1 MNAEYFHALYQEL
14 IEENPFAVRA
24 VLKVLQVEFTETV
37 PTLAVTCETR
47 PRLLVNLAFLKKHCR
62 TDQHVKAVICHEFL
76 HVLLRHTERIAAFSP
91 AEHVAFD
98 AVINAIIHREL
109 GDDYSE
115 FMSRYYAKEKGVRRL
130 LRPPT
135 RTERT
140 PDFGSRSPLMSAW
153 VSLRG
158 RAGVSMKKPP
168 LMRAW
173 VSLYNGLLIAD
184 DIADLARDILDVKT
198 VPSTGTVLIGGHD
211 HTEFVGE
218 LPEVLQEALDQAL
231 KSMNGCGIWRSPKER
246 GVGAN
251 AYRAAIPGVSEGV
264 QRWRRETLEVLRRHL
279 VPDPK
284 AVRHDTRPLHFTV
297 PVLSPGDR
305 RATLRALWSP
315 LLPEALWSTEQRLRG
330 GTAQV
335 YLDVSGSMNAE
346 MPLIIGL
353 LARLG
358 RFIHKPLWAF
368 SNVVAKAEIVNGR
381 LLADTTGGTSMACV
395 LEHIA
400 ETRPAAAVVVT
411 DGYIETLSPGLLA
424 GVRGTR
430 LHAIVTRDGSPAML
444 HQAGISYSQLSRLP
458 T

>member
-140 PDFGSRSPLMSAW
+140 PGFGSRSPLM
-153 VSLRG
+153 G
-158 RAGVSMKKPP
+158 
-168 LMRAW
+168 AW

-251 AYRAAIPGVSEGV
+251 AYRAAIPGVSQGV

-358 RFIHKPLWAF
+358 SFIRKPLWAF
-368 SNVVAKAEIVNGR
+368 SDVVAKAEIVNGR

-430 LHAIVTRDGSPAML
+430 LHVIVTRDGSPAML

>member
-76 HVLLRHTERIAAFSP
+76 HVLLRHTERFAGFSP

-115 FMSRYYAKEKGVRRL
+115 FMKRYYAKEEGVRRL

-135 RTERT
+135 FKEQRSHYNYAVRT
-140 PDFGSRSPLMSAW
+140 RSPLVSAW
-153 VSLRG
+153 C
-158 RAGVSMKKPP
+158 
-168 LMRAW
+168 
-173 VSLYNGLLIAD
+173 SLYDGRLIAD
-184 DIADLARDILDVKT
+184 DIADLAKDVQDAKT
-198 VPSTGTVLIGGHD
+198 APSKGTVLIGGHD

-231 KSMNGCGIWRSPKER
+231 KSMNGDGIWRSPKER

-284 AVRHDTRPLHFTV
+284 AVRRDTRPLHFTV

-315 LLPEALWSTEQRLRG
+315 LLPEALWSTEQRLRS

-430 LHAIVTRDGSPAML
+430 LHVIVTRDGSPAML
-444 HQAGISYSQLSRLP
+444 QQAGISYSQLSELP
-458 T
+458 A

>member
-76 HVLLRHTERIAAFSP
+76 HVLLRHTERIAGFSP

-140 PDFGSRSPLMSAW
+140 PDFGSRS
-153 VSLRG
+153 
-158 RAGVSMKKPP
+158 P

-315 LLPEALWSTEQRLRG
+315 LLPEALWSTEQRLRS

-358 RFIHKPLWAF
+358 RFIRKPLWAF
-368 SNVVAKAEIVNGR
+368 SDVVAKAEIVNGR
-381 LLADTTGGTSMACV
+381 LLADTTGGTSMGCV

>member
-1 MNAEYFHALYQEL
+1 MNAEYFHALYREL

-76 HVLLRHTERIAAFSP
+76 HVLLRHTERFAGFSP

-130 LRPPT
+130 LRPPPPLIP
-135 RTERT
+135 RH
-140 PDFGSRSPLMSAW
+140 GSRSTPLSP
-153 VSLRG
+153 V
-158 RAGVSMKKPP
+158 V
-168 LMRAW
+168 RAW
-173 VSLYNGLLIAD
+173 GSLYAGLLIAD
-184 DIADLARDILDVKT
+184 DIADLARDILDTET

-211 HTEFVGE
+211 HTEFAGE

-231 KSMNGCGIWRSPKER
+231 KSMNGDGIWRSPKER

-284 AVRHDTRPLHFTV
+284 AVRRDTRPLHFTV

-315 LLPEALWSTEQRLRG
+315 LLPEALWSTEQRLRS

-358 RFIHKPLWAF
+358 SFIRKPLWAF
-368 SNVVAKAEIVNGR
+368 SDVVAKAEIVNGR

-411 DGYIETLSPGLLA
+411 DGYIETLSPALLA

-430 LHAIVTRDGSPAML
+430 LHVIVTRDGSPAML
-444 HQAGISYSQLSRLP
+444 HQAGISYSQLSELP

>member
-76 HVLLRHTERIAAFSP
+76 HVLLRHTERFAGFSP

-140 PDFGSRSPLMSAW
+140 PDFGSRS
-153 VSLRG
+153 
-158 RAGVSMKKPP
+158 P

-251 AYRAAIPGVSEGV
+251 AYRAAIPGVSQGV

-315 LLPEALWSTEQRLRG
+315 LLPEALWSTEQRLRS

-358 RFIHKPLWAF
+358 SFIRKPLWAF
-368 SNVVAKAEIVNGR
+368 SDVVAKAKIVNGR

>member
-140 PDFGSRSPLMSAW
+140 PDFGSRSPLM
-153 VSLRG
+153 
-158 RAGVSMKKPP
+158 
-168 LMRAW
+168 RAW

-184 DIADLARDILDVKT
+184 DIADLARDVLDVKT

-381 LLADTTGGTSMACV
+381 LLADTTGGTSMGCV

-430 LHAIVTRDGSPAML
+430 LHVIVTRDGSPAML

>member
-76 HVLLRHTERIAAFSP
+76 HVLLRHTERIAGFSP

-140 PDFGSRSPLMSAW
+140 PGFGSRSPLM
-153 VSLRG
+153 G
-158 RAGVSMKKPP
+158 
-168 LMRAW
+168 AW

-284 AVRHDTRPLHFTV
+284 AVRHDTRPLHFTL

-368 SNVVAKAEIVNGR
+368 SDVVAKAEIVNGR

-430 LHAIVTRDGSPAML
+430 LHVIVTRDGSPAML
-444 HQAGISYSQLSRLP
+444 HQAGISYSQLSELP

>member
-1 MNAEYFHALYQEL
+1 MNAEYFHALYREL

-76 HVLLRHTERIAAFSP
+76 HVLLRHTERIAGFSP

-140 PDFGSRSPLMSAW
+140 PDFGSRS
-153 VSLRG
+153 
-158 RAGVSMKKPP
+158 P

-251 AYRAAIPGVSEGV
+251 AYRAAIPGVSQGV

-315 LLPEALWSTEQRLRG
+315 LLPEALWSTEQRLRS

-358 RFIHKPLWAF
+358 SFIHKPLWAF
-368 SNVVAKAEIVNGR
+368 SDVVAKAEIVNGR

>member
-1 MNAEYFHALYQEL
+1 MNAEYFHALYREL

-76 HVLLRHTERIAAFSP
+76 HVLLRHTERFAGFSP

-115 FMSRYYAKEKGVRRL
+115 FMSRYYAKEKGVCRL

-135 RTERT
+135 FTEQRSHYNYAVRT
-140 PDFGSRSPLMSAW
+140 RSPLVSAW
-153 VSLRG
+153 H
-158 RAGVSMKKPP
+158 
-168 LMRAW
+168 
-173 VSLYNGLLIAD
+173 SLYDGLLIAD
-184 DIADLARDILDVKT
+184 DIADLAKDFQDAKT
-198 VPSTGTVLIGGHD
+198 VPSKGTVLIGGHD

-284 AVRHDTRPLHFTV
+284 AVRRDTRPLHFTV

-315 LLPEALWSTEQRLRG
+315 LLPEALWSTEQRLRS

-358 RFIHKPLWAF
+358 SFIHKPLWAF

-430 LHAIVTRDGSPAML
+430 LHVIVTRDGSPAML
-444 HQAGISYSQLSRLP
+444 QQAGISYSQLSELP
-458 T
+458 A

>member
-76 HVLLRHTERIAAFSP
+76 HVLLRHTERFAGFSP

-140 PDFGSRSPLMSAW
+140 PDFGSRS
-153 VSLRG
+153 
-158 RAGVSMKKPP
+158 P

-231 KSMNGCGIWRSPKER
+231 KSMNGCGIWRSPNGR

-315 LLPEALWSTEQRLRG
+315 LLPEALWSTEQRLRS

>member
-76 HVLLRHTERIAAFSP
+76 HVLLRHTERFAGFSP

-140 PDFGSRSPLMSAW
+140 PGFGSRSPLM
-153 VSLRG
+153 G
-158 RAGVSMKKPP
+158 
-168 LMRAW
+168 AW

-184 DIADLARDILDVKT
+184 DIADLAKDVLDVKT

-315 LLPEALWSTEQRLRG
+315 LLPEALWSTEQRLRS

-430 LHAIVTRDGSPAML
+430 LHVIVTRDGSPAML

>member
-140 PDFGSRSPLMSAW
+140 PDFGSRS
-153 VSLRG
+153 
-158 RAGVSMKKPP
+158 P

-315 LLPEALWSTEQRLRG
+315 LLPEALWSTEQRLRS

-368 SNVVAKAEIVNGR
+368 SDVVAKAEIVNGR

-430 LHAIVTRDGSPAML
+430 LHVIVTRDGSPAML

>member
-1 MNAEYFHALYQEL
+1 
-14 IEENPFAVRA
+14 
-24 VLKVLQVEFTETV
+24 
-37 PTLAVTCETR
+37 
-47 PRLLVNLAFLKKHCR
+47 
-62 TDQHVKAVICHEFL
+62 
-76 HVLLRHTERIAAFSP
+76 
-91 AEHVAFD
+91 
-98 AVINAIIHREL
+98 
-109 GDDYSE
+109 
-115 FMSRYYAKEKGVRRL
+115 
-130 LRPPT
+130 
-135 RTERT
+135 
-140 PDFGSRSPLMSAW
+140 
-153 VSLRG
+153 
-158 RAGVSMKKPP
+158 
-168 LMRAW
+168 MRAW
-173 VSLYNGLLIAD
+173 IPLYAGHLIAD
-184 DIADLARDILDVKT
+184 DIADLARDVVDVKT
-198 VPSTGTVLIGGHD
+198 VASKETVLIGGHD

-231 KSMNGCGIWRSPKER
+231 KSMNGSGIWRSPNGR

-284 AVRHDTRPLHFTV
+284 AVRRDTRPLHFTV

-305 RATLRALWSP
+305 RATLRSLWSP
-315 LLPEALWSTEQRLRG
+315 LLPEALWSTEQRLRS

-358 RFIHKPLWAF
+358 SFIHKPLWAF

-430 LHAIVTRDGSPAML
+430 LHVIVTRDGSPAML
-444 HQAGISYSQLSRLP
+444 QQAGISYSQLSELP
-458 T
+458 A

>member
-140 PDFGSRSPLMSAW
+140 PDFGSRS
-153 VSLRG
+153 
-158 RAGVSMKKPP
+158 P

-315 LLPEALWSTEQRLRG
+315 LLPEALWSTEQRLRS

-358 RFIHKPLWAF
+358 SFIRKPLWAF
-368 SNVVAKAEIVNGR
+368 SDVVAKAKIVNGR

-430 LHAIVTRDGSPAML
+430 LHVIVTRDGSPAML

>member
-1 MNAEYFHALYQEL
+1 M
-14 IEENPFAVRA
+14 
-24 VLKVLQVEFTETV
+24 
-37 PTLAVTCETR
+37 
-47 PRLLVNLAFLKKHCR
+47 
-62 TDQHVKAVICHEFL
+62 
-76 HVLLRHTERIAAFSP
+76 
-91 AEHVAFD
+91 
-98 AVINAIIHREL
+98 
-109 GDDYSE
+109 
-115 FMSRYYAKEKGVRRL
+115 
-130 LRPPT
+130 
-135 RTERT
+135 
-140 PDFGSRSPLMSAW
+140 
-153 VSLRG
+153 
-158 RAGVSMKKPP
+158 
-168 LMRAW
+168 
-173 VSLYNGLLIAD
+173 
-184 DIADLARDILDVKT
+184 
-198 VPSTGTVLIGGHD
+198 
-211 HTEFVGE
+211 
-218 LPEVLQEALDQAL
+218 
-231 KSMNGCGIWRSPKER
+231 
-246 GVGAN
+246 
-251 AYRAAIPGVSEGV
+251 

-315 LLPEALWSTEQRLRG
+315 LLPEALWSTEQRLRS

-430 LHAIVTRDGSPAML
+430 LHVIVTRDGSPAML
-444 HQAGISYSQLSRLP
+444 QQAGISYSQLSELP
-458 T
+458 A

>member
-1 MNAEYFHALYQEL
+1 MNAEYFHALYREL

-76 HVLLRHTERIAAFSP
+76 HVLLRHTERFAGFSP

-115 FMSRYYAKEKGVRRL
+115 FMSRYYAKEKGVCRL

-135 RTERT
+135 FTEQRSRYRT
-140 PDFGSRSPLMSAW
+140 RSPLVSAW
-153 VSLRG
+153 H
-158 RAGVSMKKPP
+158 
-168 LMRAW
+168 
-173 VSLYNGLLIAD
+173 SLYDGLLIAD
-184 DIADLARDILDVKT
+184 DIADLAKDFQDAKT
-198 VPSTGTVLIGGHD
+198 VPSKGTVLIGGHD
-211 HTEFVGE
+211 HTEFGGE

-231 KSMNGCGIWRSPKER
+231 KSMNGDGIWRSPKER

-264 QRWRRETLEVLRRHL
+264 KRWRRETLEVLRRHL

-315 LLPEALWSTEQRLRG
+315 LLPEALWSTEQRLRS

-335 YLDVSGSMNAE
+335 YLDASGSMNAE

-358 RFIHKPLWAF
+358 SFIHKPLWAF

-430 LHAIVTRDGSPAML
+430 LHVIVTRDGSPAML
-444 HQAGISYSQLSRLP
+444 QQAGISYSQLSELP

>member
-24 VLKVLQVEFTETV
+24 VLKVLRVEFTETV

-62 TDQHVKAVICHEFL
+62 TDEHVKAVICHEFL

-109 GDDYSE
+109 GADYSE
-115 FMSRYYAKEKGVRRL
+115 FMSRYYAKEQGVRQL
-130 LRPPT
+130 LCPPT
-135 RTERT
+135 ISLDSRALR
-140 PDFGSRSPLMSAW
+140 SRSPI
-153 VSLRG
+153 
-158 RAGVSMKKPP
+158 K
-168 LMRAW
+168 RAW
-173 VSLYNGLLIAD
+173 YALYEGYLIAD
-184 DIADLARDILDVKT
+184 DIADLAGAVLDVKT

-211 HTEFVGE
+211 HTEFVSE
-218 LPEVLQEALDQAL
+218 LPEVLQETLDQAL
-231 KSMNGCGIWRSPKER
+231 KSMNGSGIWRSPNGR

-251 AYRAAIPGVSEGV
+251 AYRTAIPGVSEGV

-315 LLPEALWSTEQRLRG
+315 LLPEALWSTEQRLRSA
-330 GTAQV
+330 TAQV
-335 YLDVSGSMNAE
+335 YLDVSGSMSAE

-358 RFIHKPLWAF
+358 SFIRKPLWAF
-368 SNVVAKAEIVNGR
+368 SNVVVKAAIVNGR

-430 LHAIVTRDGSPAML
+430 LHVIVTRDGSPAML
-444 HQAGISYSQLSRLP
+444 HQTGISYSQLSRLP

>member
-135 RTERT
+135 HTERT
-140 PDFGSRSPLMSAW
+140 PDFGSRS
-153 VSLRG
+153 
-158 RAGVSMKKPP
+158 P

-211 HTEFVGE
+211 HTEFVSE

-231 KSMNGCGIWRSPKER
+231 KSMNGDGIWRSPKER

-315 LLPEALWSTEQRLRG
+315 LLPEALWSTEQRLRS

-368 SNVVAKAEIVNGR
+368 SDVVAKAEIVNGR

-430 LHAIVTRDGSPAML
+430 LHVIVTRDGSPAML
-444 HQAGISYSQLSRLP
+444 HQAGISYSQLSELP

>member
-24 VLKVLQVEFTETV
+24 VLKVLRVEFTETV

-109 GDDYSE
+109 GADYSE

-130 LRPPT
+130 LRPPPPLIP
-135 RTERT
+135 RH
-140 PDFGSRSPLMSAW
+140 GSRSTPLSP
-153 VSLRG
+153 V
-158 RAGVSMKKPP
+158 V
-168 LMRAW
+168 RAW
-173 VSLYNGLLIAD
+173 GSLYAGLLIAD
-184 DIADLARDILDVKT
+184 DIADLARDLLDPDGAT
-198 VPSTGTVLIGGHD
+198 STSTFLIGSHD
-211 HTEFVGE
+211 HTEFVSE

-231 KSMNGCGIWRSPKER
+231 KSMNGSGIWRSPNGR

-315 LLPEALWSTEQRLRG
+315 LLPEALWSTEQRLRS

-353 LARLG
+353 LTRLG
-358 RFIHKPLWAF
+358 RFIRKPLWAF

-400 ETRPAAAVVVT
+400 ETQPAAAVVVS

-430 LHAIVTRDGSPAML
+430 LHVIVTRDGSPAML
-444 HQAGISYSQLSRLP
+444 HQTGISYSQLSKVP

>member
-140 PDFGSRSPLMSAW
+140 PDFGSRSPLM
-153 VSLRG
+153 
-158 RAGVSMKKPP
+158 
-168 LMRAW
+168 RAW

-251 AYRAAIPGVSEGV
+251 AYRAAIPGVSQGV

-315 LLPEALWSTEQRLRG
+315 LLPEALWSTEQRLRS

-346 MPLIIGL
+346 MPLIIRL

-358 RFIHKPLWAF
+358 SFIRKPLWAF
-368 SNVVAKAEIVNGR
+368 SDVVAKAEIVNGR
-381 LLADTTGGTSMACV
+381 LLADTTGGTSMGCV

>member
-1 MNAEYFHALYQEL
+1 MNAEYFHALYREL

-135 RTERT
+135 HTERT
-140 PDFGSRSPLMSAW
+140 PDFGSRSPLM
-153 VSLRG
+153 G
-158 RAGVSMKKPP
+158 
-168 LMRAW
+168 AW

-184 DIADLARDILDVKT
+184 DIADLAKDVLDVKT

-315 LLPEALWSTEQRLRG
+315 LLPEALWSTEQRLRS

-358 RFIHKPLWAF
+358 SFIHKPLWAF

-430 LHAIVTRDGSPAML
+430 LHVIVTRDGSPAML

>member
-1 MNAEYFHALYQEL
+1 MNAEYFHSLYQEL

-24 VLKVLQVEFTETV
+24 VLKVLRVEFTETV
-37 PTLAVTCETR
+37 STLAVTCESR

-62 TDQHVKAVICHEFL
+62 TEQHIKAVICHEFL
-76 HVLLRHTERIAAFSP
+76 HVLLRHTERIAALSP
-91 AEHVAFD
+91 AEHVALD

-109 GDDYSE
+109 GSDYSE
-115 FMSRYYAKEKGVRRL
+115 FMSTYYAKVKGIHRL
-130 LRPPT
+130 LRPPND
-135 RTERT
+135 RERT
-140 PDFGSRSPLMSAW
+140 QIIEAWPPSKDPVGDVWGPLY
-153 VSLRG
+153 G
-158 RAGVSMKKPP
+158 G
-168 LMRAW
+168 
-173 VSLYNGLLIAD
+173 YLIAD
-184 DIADLARDILDVKT
+184 DIADLAKDILGASAASMK
-198 VPSTGTVLIGGHD
+198 GTVLIGGHD
-211 HTEFVGE
+211 YPEFAGE
-218 LPEVLQEALDQAL
+218 LPEVLEKALDRTL
-231 KSMNGCGIWRSPKER
+231 KSMNGSGIWRSPKGR
-246 GVGAN
+246 GVGAT
-251 AYRAAIPGVSEGV
+251 AYRAAIPAVSQGV
-264 QRWRRETLEVLRRHL
+264 QRWRHETLEVLRRHL
-279 VPDPK
+279 LPDPK
-284 AVRHDTRPLHFTV
+284 AVRHDTRPLHFAL
-297 PVLSPGDR
+297 PVLSPTDR
-305 RATLRALWSP
+305 RAALRALWSP
-315 LLPEALWSTEQRLRG
+315 LLPEALWSTEKRLPT
-330 GTAQV
+330 GTAHV

-395 LEHIA
+395 LEHIT

>member
-76 HVLLRHTERIAAFSP
+76 HVLLRHTERIAGFSP

-140 PDFGSRSPLMSAW
+140 PDFGSRS
-153 VSLRG
+153 
-158 RAGVSMKKPP
+158 P

-251 AYRAAIPGVSEGV
+251 AYRAAIPGVSQGV

-284 AVRHDTRPLHFTV
+284 AVRRDTRPLHFTV

-315 LLPEALWSTEQRLRG
+315 LLPEALWSTEQRLRS

-358 RFIHKPLWAF
+358 SFIRKPLWAF
-368 SNVVAKAEIVNGR
+368 SDVVAKAEIVNGR

>member
-1 MNAEYFHALYQEL
+1 MNAEYFHALYREL

-76 HVLLRHTERIAAFSP
+76 HVLLRHTERIAGFSP

-140 PDFGSRSPLMSAW
+140 PGFGSRS
-153 VSLRG
+153 
-158 RAGVSMKKPP
+158 P

-184 DIADLARDILDVKT
+184 DIADLAKDVLDVKT

-284 AVRHDTRPLHFTV
+284 AVRRDTRPLHFTV

-315 LLPEALWSTEQRLRG
+315 LLPEALWSTEQRLRS

-358 RFIHKPLWAF
+358 SFIRKPLWAF
-368 SNVVAKAEIVNGR
+368 SDVVAKAKIVNGR

-411 DGYIETLSPGLLA
+411 DGYIETLSPALLA

-430 LHAIVTRDGSPAML
+430 LHVIVTRDGSPAML

>member
-14 IEENPFAVRA
+14 IVENPFAVRA
-24 VLKVLQVEFTETV
+24 VLKVLRVEFTETV

-47 PRLLVNLAFLKKHCR
+47 PRLLVNLTFLKKHCR

-76 HVLLRHTERIAAFSP
+76 HVLLRHTERFAGFSQ

-115 FMSRYYAKEKGVRRL
+115 FMSRYYAKEKGVRQL

-135 RTERT
+135 GAEGTGA
-140 PDFGSRSPLMSAW
+140 DGSRSP
-153 VSLRG
+153 V
-158 RAGVSMKKPP
+158 
-168 LMRAW
+168 MRAW
-173 VSLYNGLLIAD
+173 IPLYAGQLIAD
-184 DIADLARDILDVKT
+184 DIADLARDVVDGNT
-198 VPSTGTVLIGGHD
+198 VASKGTVLIGGHD

-231 KSMNGCGIWRSPKER
+231 KSMNGDGIWRSPKER

-251 AYRAAIPGVSEGV
+251 AYRTAIPGVSQGV

-279 VPDPK
+279 LPDPK
-284 AVRHDTRPLHFTV
+284 AVRHDTRPLHFSV

-305 RATLRALWSP
+305 RATLRSLWSP
-315 LLPEALWSTEQRLRG
+315 LLPEALWSTEQRLRS

-395 LEHIA
+395 LEHIT

>member
-24 VLKVLQVEFTETV
+24 VLKVLRVEFTETV

-109 GDDYSE
+109 GADYSE

-130 LRPPT
+130 LRPPPPLIP
-135 RTERT
+135 RH
-140 PDFGSRSPLMSAW
+140 GSRSTPLSP
-153 VSLRG
+153 V
-158 RAGVSMKKPP
+158 V
-168 LMRAW
+168 RAW
-173 VSLYNGLLIAD
+173 GSLYAGLLIAD
-184 DIADLARDILDVKT
+184 DIADLARDLLDPDGAT
-198 VPSTGTVLIGGHD
+198 STSTFLIGSHD
-211 HTEFVGE
+211 HTEFVSE
-218 LPEVLQEALDQAL
+218 VPEVLQEALDQAL
-231 KSMNGCGIWRSPKER
+231 KSMNGSGIWRSPNGR

-315 LLPEALWSTEQRLRG
+315 LLPEALWSTEQRLRS

-335 YLDVSGSMNAE
+335 YLDASGSMNAE

-353 LARLG
+353 LTRLG
-358 RFIHKPLWAF
+358 RFIRKSLWAF
-368 SNVVAKAEIVNGR
+368 SDVVAKAEIVNGR

-400 ETRPAAAVVVT
+400 ETQPAAAVVVS

-430 LHAIVTRDGSPAML
+430 LHVIVTRDGSPAML
-444 HQAGISYSQLSRLP
+444 QQTGISYSQLSRVP

>member
-24 VLKVLQVEFTETV
+24 VLKVLRVEFTETV

-109 GDDYSE
+109 GADYSE

-130 LRPPT
+130 LRPPPPLIP
-135 RTERT
+135 RH
-140 PDFGSRSPLMSAW
+140 GSRSTPLSP
-153 VSLRG
+153 V
-158 RAGVSMKKPP
+158 V
-168 LMRAW
+168 RAW
-173 VSLYNGLLIAD
+173 GSLYAGLLIAD
-184 DIADLARDILDVKT
+184 DIADLARDLLDPDGAT
-198 VPSTGTVLIGGHD
+198 STSTFLIGSHD
-211 HTEFVGE
+211 HTEFVSE

-231 KSMNGCGIWRSPKER
+231 KSMNGSGIWRSPNGR

-279 VPDPK
+279 LPDPK
-284 AVRHDTRPLHFTV
+284 AVRHDTRPLQFTV

-315 LLPEALWSTEQRLRG
+315 LMPEALWSTEQRLPG

-346 MPLIIGL
+346 MPLVIGL

-358 RFIHKPLWAF
+358 SFIRKPLWAF
-368 SNVVAKAEIVNGR
+368 SDVVAKAKIVNGR

-411 DGYIETLSPGLLA
+411 DGYIETLSPALIA

-430 LHAIVTRDGSPAML
+430 LHVIVTRDGSPQML
-444 HQAGISYSQLSRLP
+444 HRAGISYSQLSRLP

>member
-76 HVLLRHTERIAAFSP
+76 HVLLRHTERFAGFSP

-140 PDFGSRSPLMSAW
+140 PGFGSRSPLM
-153 VSLRG
+153 G
-158 RAGVSMKKPP
+158 
-168 LMRAW
+168 AW

-184 DIADLARDILDVKT
+184 DIADLAKDVQDVKT
-198 VPSTGTVLIGGHD
+198 VPSKGTVLIGGHD

-231 KSMNGCGIWRSPKER
+231 KSMNGDGIWRSPKER

-284 AVRHDTRPLHFTV
+284 AVRRDTRPLHFTV

-315 LLPEALWSTEQRLRG
+315 LLPEALWSTEQRLRS

-358 RFIHKPLWAF
+358 SFIHKPLWAF

-430 LHAIVTRDGSPAML
+430 LHVIVTRDGSPAML
-444 HQAGISYSQLSRLP
+444 QQAGISYSQLSELP
-458 T
+458 A

>member
-47 PRLLVNLAFLKKHCR
+47 PRLLVNLAFLRRHCR

-135 RTERT
+135 HTERT
-140 PDFGSRSPLMSAW
+140 PDFGSRS
-153 VSLRG
+153 
-158 RAGVSMKKPP
+158 P

-184 DIADLARDILDVKT
+184 DIADLARDVLDVKT

-211 HTEFVGE
+211 QTEFVGE

-231 KSMNGCGIWRSPKER
+231 KSMNGSGIWRSPNGR

-251 AYRAAIPGVSEGV
+251 AYRAAIPGVSEGL

-279 VPDPK
+279 LPDPK
-284 AVRHDTRPLHFTV
+284 AVRRDTRPLHFTV

-315 LLPEALWSTEQRLRG
+315 LLPEALWSTEQRLRS

-358 RFIHKPLWAF
+358 SFIRKPLWAF
-368 SNVVAKAEIVNGR
+368 SDVVAKAKIVNGR

-411 DGYIETLSPGLLA
+411 DGYIETLSPGLLT

-430 LHAIVTRDGSPAML
+430 LHVIVTRDGSPAML

>member
-24 VLKVLQVEFTETV
+24 ALKVLQVEFTETV

-76 HVLLRHTERIAAFSP
+76 HVLLRHTERFAGFSP

-130 LRPPT
+130 LRPPPPLIP
-135 RTERT
+135 RH
-140 PDFGSRSPLMSAW
+140 GSRSTPLSP
-153 VSLRG
+153 V
-158 RAGVSMKKPP
+158 V
-168 LMRAW
+168 RAW
-173 VSLYNGLLIAD
+173 GSLYAGLLIAD
-184 DIADLARDILDVKT
+184 DIADLARDILDTET

-211 HTEFVGE
+211 HTEFAGE

-231 KSMNGCGIWRSPKER
+231 KSMNGDGIWRSPKER

-251 AYRAAIPGVSEGV
+251 AYRAAMPGVSEGV
-264 QRWRRETLEVLRRHL
+264 QRWRRETLEVLRRYL

-284 AVRHDTRPLHFTV
+284 AVRRDTRPLHFTV

-315 LLPEALWSTEQRLRG
+315 LLPEALWSTEQRLRS

-358 RFIHKPLWAF
+358 RFIRKPLWAF

-411 DGYIETLSPGLLA
+411 DGYIETLSSGLLA

-444 HQAGISYSQLSRLP
+444 QQAGISYSQLSELP
-458 T
+458 A

>member
-1 MNAEYFHALYQEL
+1 
-14 IEENPFAVRA
+14 VRA

-76 HVLLRHTERIAAFSP
+76 HVLLRHTERIAGFSP

-140 PDFGSRSPLMSAW
+140 PDFGSRSPLMS
-153 VSLRG
+153 
-158 RAGVSMKKPP
+158 
-168 LMRAW
+168 AW

-231 KSMNGCGIWRSPKER
+231 KSMNGCGIWRSPNGR

-315 LLPEALWSTEQRLRG
+315 LLPEALWSTEQRLRS

-358 RFIHKPLWAF
+358 SFIRKPLWAF
-368 SNVVAKAEIVNGR
+368 SDVVAKAEIVNGR

-424 GVRGTR
+424 GVLGTR
-430 LHAIVTRDGSPAML
+430 LHVIVTRDGSPAML
-444 HQAGISYSQLSRLP
+444 HQAGISYSQLSELP

>member
-1 MNAEYFHALYQEL
+1 MNAEYFHSLYQEL
-14 IEENPFAVRA
+14 IEENSFAVRA
-24 VLKVLQVEFTETV
+24 VLKVLRVEFTETV
-37 PTLAVTCETR
+37 STLAVTCESR

-62 TDQHVKAVICHEFL
+62 TDQHIKAVICHEFL
-76 HVLLRHTERIAAFSP
+76 HVLLRHTERFAGFSP

-140 PDFGSRSPLMSAW
+140 PGFGSRSHLM
-153 VSLRG
+153 G
-158 RAGVSMKKPP
+158 
-168 LMRAW
+168 AW

-184 DIADLARDILDVKT
+184 DIADLAKDVLDVKT

-315 LLPEALWSTEQRLRG
+315 LLPEALWSTEQRLRS

-430 LHAIVTRDGSPAML
+430 LHVIVTRDGSPAML
-444 HQAGISYSQLSRLP
+444 QQAGISYSQLSELP
-458 T
+458 A

>member
-47 PRLLVNLAFLKKHCR
+47 PQLLVNLAFLKKHCR

-135 RTERT
+135 PTERT
-140 PDFGSRSPLMSAW
+140 PGFGSRS
-153 VSLRG
+153 
-158 RAGVSMKKPP
+158 P

-184 DIADLARDILDVKT
+184 DIADLARDVLDVKT

-279 VPDPK
+279 LPDPK

-315 LLPEALWSTEQRLRG
+315 LLPEALWSTEQRLRS

-358 RFIHKPLWAF
+358 SFIRKPLWAF
-368 SNVVAKAEIVNGR
+368 SDVVAKAEIVNGR

-411 DGYIETLSPGLLA
+411 DGYIETLSPALIA

-430 LHAIVTRDGSPAML
+430 LHVIVTRDGSPQML
-444 HQAGISYSQLSRLP
+444 HRAGISYSQLSRLP

>member
-1 MNAEYFHALYQEL
+1 MNAEYFHALYREL

-76 HVLLRHTERIAAFSP
+76 HVLLRHTERFAGFSP

-130 LRPPT
+130 LRPPPPLIP
-135 RTERT
+135 RH
-140 PDFGSRSPLMSAW
+140 GSRSTPLSP
-153 VSLRG
+153 V
-158 RAGVSMKKPP
+158 V
-168 LMRAW
+168 RAW
-173 VSLYNGLLIAD
+173 GSLYAGLLIAD
-184 DIADLARDILDVKT
+184 DIADLARDILDTET

-211 HTEFVGE
+211 HTEFDGE
-218 LPEVLQEALDQAL
+218 LPELLQEALDQAL
-231 KSMNGCGIWRSPKER
+231 KSMNGDGIWRSPKER

-251 AYRAAIPGVSEGV
+251 AYRAAMPGVSEGV
-264 QRWRRETLEVLRRHL
+264 QRWRRETLEVLRRYL

-284 AVRHDTRPLHFTV
+284 AVRRDTRPLHFTV

-315 LLPEALWSTEQRLRG
+315 LLPEALWSTEQRLRS

-358 RFIHKPLWAF
+358 RFIRKPLWAF

-444 HQAGISYSQLSRLP
+444 QQAGISYSQLSELP
-458 T
+458 A

>member
-76 HVLLRHTERIAAFSP
+76 HVLLRHTERIAGFSP

-140 PDFGSRSPLMSAW
+140 PDFGSRS
-153 VSLRG
+153 
-158 RAGVSMKKPP
+158 P

-315 LLPEALWSTEQRLRG
+315 LLPEALWSTEQRLRS

-335 YLDVSGSMNAE
+335 YLDVSGSMDAE

-395 LEHIA
+395 LEHIT

>member
-1 MNAEYFHALYQEL
+1 MNAEYFHALYREL

-76 HVLLRHTERIAAFSP
+76 HVLLRHTERFAGFSP

-115 FMSRYYAKEKGVRRL
+115 FMKRYYAKEKGVCRL

-135 RTERT
+135 FTEQRSHYNYAVRT
-140 PDFGSRSPLMSAW
+140 RSPLVSAW
-153 VSLRG
+153 H
-158 RAGVSMKKPP
+158 
-168 LMRAW
+168 
-173 VSLYNGLLIAD
+173 SLYDGRLIAD
-184 DIADLARDILDVKT
+184 DIADLAKDFEDAKT
-198 VPSTGTVLIGGHD
+198 VPSKGTVLIGGHD

-315 LLPEALWSTEQRLRG
+315 LLPEALWSTEQRLRS